1 MDARFLRACSSEADL
16 PEPDLPEVAV
26 AGRSNCGKSSLI
38 NALTGRSSL
47 ARTSSTPGRTQQIVF
62 FEVSLPGAPAFWL
75 VDLPGYGY
83 AHASKEA
90 QRRWIALVE
99 RYIETRSSLQVLVVL
114 ADLRREPAEEER
126 SLLTWATER
135 ELASLVLLTK
145 ADKLSKSQRFGAV
158 QRARRALSLDRTPLA
173 VSTRDP
179 ESIVAARQA
188 LVDAIT
194 SRRSG

>member
-16 PEPDLPEVAV
+16 PPPDLPEVAV

-38 NALTGRSSL
+38 NALTGRTAL

-62 FEVSLPGAPAFWL
+62 FEVRLPDAPPFLL

-90 QRRWIALVE
+90 QRGWIALVE
-99 RYIETRSSLQVLVVL
+99 RYIETRSTLAALLVLG
-114 ADLRREPAEEER
+114 DLRREPAEEEQA
-126 SLLTWATER
+126 LLRWAAER
-135 ELASLVLLTK
+135 RLAPLVLLTK
-145 ADKLSKSQRFGAV
+145 SDKLPKSQRFGAQ
-158 QRARRALSLDRTPLA
+158 QRARQALSLERAPLM

-179 ESIVAARQA
+179 ESITAARIA
-188 LVDAIT
+188 LVELLT
-194 SRRSG
+194 SK